1 LRAAVLKK
9 STLLGIDIGTQA
21 VKAVAV
27 SPEGAVAHRAVVER
41 PPSHPHPGWVEMDT
55 EQGLWRAALDAIG
68 QMVQAG
74 LDLDSIRVIGV
85 TGMVPCL
92 TPVDGDGDPVG
103 STILYSD
110 NRALEEL
117 AWVNRTASLDLTAQ
131 AVIPKLVWLR
141 RRHPRDF
148 ERIRTVF
155 SAHNY
160 VVFRLTG
167 ERSIDYDTSS
177 IMGGIFDDTAKR
189 WKPGVLQQLDLDPGL
204 FPPPQ
209 PAIALV
215 GNTTS
220 EAASVT
226 GLPSGVPVMA
236 GTGDTFATMLGC
248 GVIDP
253 GDGMVSFGTT
263 GLLTLIQRPLSES
276 TAGPHF
282 DHGEG
287 AASVAWV
294 ANVLSVGRL
303 VNWYLDMFE
312 RETRARAGEDE
323 AGRYDLVEAEAGRL
337 PPGADGLLVLP
348 HWLGRR
354 TPQPDPDLRG
364 AIIGLTPGHQP
375 AHIYRAILESFAY
388 NQRQT
393 FDPLRQRFHR
403 LVATAGGARS
413 RLWRQIVTDVLNFPL
428 EYYPMASGA
437 LGIAFLAGHA
447 AGLVPDFGVVKHD
460 WLTDPDVSTPDQGAA
475 AAYDRYFDV
484 YCEFERQ
491 MAGPFKRLSKA
502 LTTPT

>member
-1 LRAAVLKK
+1 MSA
-9 STLLGIDIGTQA
+9 STLLLGIDIGTQA

-27 SPEGAVAHRAVVER
+27 NPEGVVGHRAVIER
-41 PPSHPHPGWVEMDT
+41 TPSHPHPGWVDMDT
-55 EQGLWRAALDAIG
+55 EQGLWVAVLRVIA
-68 QMVQAG
+68 QMVQTG

-92 TPVDGDGDPVG
+92 TPIDAAGDPVG
-103 STILYSD
+103 PTILYSD

-117 AWVNRTASLDLTAQ
+117 AWANRTAGLDLTAQ

-141 RRHPRDF
+141 RHRPRDF
-148 ERIRTVF
+148 ARIRTVF

-167 ERSIDYDTSS
+167 QRCIDYDTCS
-177 IMGGIFDDTAKR
+177 IMGGIFDDLANG
-189 WKPGVLQQLDLDPGL
+189 WKPEVLQRLDLDSGF

-209 PAIALV
+209 PAVAVV
-215 GNTTS
+215 GVTTS
-220 EAASVT
+220 EAASAT
-226 GLPSGVPVMA
+226 GLPVDVPVIA

-248 GVIDP
+248 GVIEP

-263 GLLTLIQRPLSES
+263 GLLTLIQRPLAES
-276 TAGPHF
+276 AAGPHF

-287 AASVAWV
+287 VASVAWV
-294 ANVLSVGRL
+294 ANVLSAGRL
-303 VNWYLDMFE
+303 VSWYMDMFD
-312 RETRARAGEDE
+312 RKARTTARRDE
-323 AGRYDLVEAEAGRL
+323 AGRYAMVEAEAGRL

-354 TPQPDPDLRG
+354 TPQPDPNLRG
-364 AIIGLTPGHQP
+364 AIIGLAPGHTP

-393 FDPLRQRFHR
+393 FDPVRQRFDR
-403 LVATAGGARS
+403 LVATAGGAHS
-413 RLWRQIVTDVLNFPL
+413 RLWRQIVTDILNFPL
-428 EYYPMASGA
+428 EYYRMASGA

-447 AGLVPDFGVVKHD
+447 AGLISDFHVVKHD
-460 WLTDPDVSTPDQGAA
+460 WLKDPEITVPDQGAV

-484 YCEFERQ
+484 YCEFEER
-491 MAGPFKRLSKA
+491 MADPFKRLCSA
-502 LTTPT
+502 SETPL